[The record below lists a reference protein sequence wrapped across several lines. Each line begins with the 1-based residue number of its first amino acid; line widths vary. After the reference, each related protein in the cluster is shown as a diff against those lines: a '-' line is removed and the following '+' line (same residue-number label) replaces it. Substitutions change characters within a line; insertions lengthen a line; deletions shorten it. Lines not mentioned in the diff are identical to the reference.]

1 MNRNFRSLCRKFCS
15 KHEHQLGR
23 LLLKRL
29 REALTLKKMDVE
41 QEKAPPEDRQQWKL
55 EKDTELRLEIPEG
68 KGKAELVLLQGQGEV
83 FGTELF
89 MNKKFTFNSGSKV
102 AVFTWHGCTVEITGP
117 LEVAYVSKETPMVMY
132 INLHMALE
140 QMRQK
145 AEHSESDIGPRVM
158 VVGPVDVGKSS
169 LCQLLLNYAVRMG
182 RRPVFIDLDVGQG
195 YIGIPGSMGALLIER
210 PADIEEGFP
219 LQAPL
224 VFHYGHTSP
233 ANEKLYNKISSK
245 IAEIT
250 KQRFEKNKKARA
262 SGCVINTCGW
272 VTGTGYRILVHAAEA
287 FEVNVIVVLD
297 QERVYN
303 DLKKQFGNKVQV
315 VHLPKS
321 GGVVVRSQEMRRNS
335 RDNRVR
341 DYFYGK
347 KSNLY
352 PHIFEVKFS
361 EIKIFKIGA
370 PAVPDSCLPLGMT
383 PDQNET
389 KLVAVQPGRDL
400 KHCVLALSAAE
411 SLEEDLVTTNT
422 IGFVVVNDVDLDRQ
436 MMVVLSPAPRPLP
449 RKFFLLSDV
458 KFMDFK

>member
-1 MNRNFRSLCRKFCS
+1 MKHLRRFFTSE
-15 KHEHQLGR
+15 HEHRLGR
-23 LLLKRL
+23 LLLRRL
-29 REALTLKKMDVE
+29 RESLILKEMENE
-41 QEKAPPEDRQQWKL
+41 QEKAPPEGRQQFKL

-68 KGKAELVLLQGQGEV
+68 KGKAELVLLHGQAEV
-83 FGTELF
+83 FGTELIR
-89 MNKKFTFNSGSKV
+89 NKRLTFNAGSKV
-102 AVFTWHGCTVEITGP
+102 AVYTWHGCTVEISGP
-117 LEVAYVSKETPMVMY
+117 PEWSYVSKETPMVMY
-132 INLHMALE
+132 LNLHMALE

-145 AEHSESDIGPRVM
+145 VENTESDIGPRVM
-158 VVGPVDVGKSS
+158 IVGPGDVGKST
-169 LCQLLLNYAVRMG
+169 LCQLMLNYAVRMG
-182 RRPVFIDLDVGQG
+182 RRPVFVDLDVGQG

-224 VFHYGHTSP
+224 VFHYGHVSP
-233 ANEKLYNKISSK
+233 SPNEKLYNKISSA

-250 KQRFEKNKKARA
+250 KQRFEQNKKAQV
-262 SGCVINTCGW
+262 SGCIINTCGW
-272 VTGTGYRILVHAAEA
+272 VTGTGYRILVHAAEE

-297 QERVYN
+297 QERTYN
-303 DLKKQFGNKVQV
+303 DLKKQFGNKVQI

-321 GGVVVRSQEMRRNS
+321 GGVVVRSQETRRS
-335 RDNRVR
+335 CRDDRVR
-341 DYFYGK
+341 AYFYGK
-347 KSNLY
+347 KMNFY
-352 PHIFEVKFS
+352 PHIFEVRFAD
-361 EIKIFKIGA
+361 IKIFKIGA
-370 PAVPDSCLPLGMT
+370 PAVPDSCLPLGMS

-411 SLEEDLVTTNT
+411 SLEEDLVKTNI
-422 IGFVVVNDVDLDRQ
+422 IGFVVVNEVDLDRQ

>member
-1 MNRNFRSLCRKFCS
+1 MEN
-15 KHEHQLGR
+15 
-23 LLLKRL
+23 
-29 REALTLKKMDVE
+29 E
-41 QEKAPPEDRQQWKL
+41 QEKAPPEGRQQFKL

-68 KGKAELVLLQGQGEV
+68 KGKAELVLLHGQAEV
-83 FGTELF
+83 FGTELIR
-89 MNKKFTFNSGSKV
+89 NKRLTFNAGSKV
-102 AVFTWHGCTVEITGP
+102 AVYTWHGCTVEISGP
-117 LEVAYVSKETPMVMY
+117 PEWSYVSKETPMVMY
-132 INLHMALE
+132 LNLHMALE

-145 AEHSESDIGPRVM
+145 VENTESDIGPRVM
-158 VVGPVDVGKSS
+158 IVGPGDVGKST
-169 LCQLLLNYAVRMG
+169 LCQLMLNYAVRMG
-182 RRPVFIDLDVGQG
+182 RRPVFVDLDVGQG

-224 VFHYGHTSP
+224 VFHYGHVSP
-233 ANEKLYNKISSK
+233 SPNEKLYNKISGA

-250 KQRFEKNKKARA
+250 KQRFEQNKKAQV
-262 SGCVINTCGW
+262 SGCIINTCGW
-272 VTGTGYRILVHAAEA
+272 VTGTGYRILVHAAEE

-297 QERVYN
+297 QERTYN
-303 DLKKQFGNKVQV
+303 DLKKQFGNKVQI

-321 GGVVVRSQEMRRNS
+321 GGVVVRSQETRRS
-335 RDNRVR
+335 CRDDRVR
-341 DYFYGK
+341 AYFYGK
-347 KSNLY
+347 KTNFY
-352 PHIFEVKFS
+352 PHIFEVRFAD
-361 EIKIFKIGA
+361 IKIFKIGA
-370 PAVPDSCLPLGMT
+370 PAVPDSCLPLGMS

-411 SLEEDLVTTNT
+411 SLEEDLVKTNI
-422 IGFVVVNDVDLDRQ
+422 IGFVVVNEVDLDRQ

>member
-1 MNRNFRSLCRKFCS
+1 MKHLRRFFTSE
-15 KHEHQLGR
+15 HEHRLGR

-29 REALTLKKMDVE
+29 RESLTLKEMENE
-41 QEKAPPEDRQQWKL
+41 QEKAPPEGRQQFKL

-68 KGKAELVLLQGQGEV
+68 KGKAELVLLHGQAEV
-83 FGTELF
+83 FGTELIR
-89 MNKKFTFNSGSKV
+89 NKRLTFNAGSKV
-102 AVFTWHGCTVEITGP
+102 AVYTWHGCTVEISGP
-117 LEVAYVSKETPMVMY
+117 PEWSYVSKETPMVMY
-132 INLHMALE
+132 LNLHMALE

-145 AEHSESDIGPRVM
+145 VENTESDIGPRVM
-158 VVGPVDVGKSS
+158 IVGPGDVGKST
-169 LCQLLLNYAVRMG
+169 LCQLMLNYAVRMG
-182 RRPVFIDLDVGQG
+182 RRPVFVDLDVGQG

-224 VFHYGHTSP
+224 VFHYGHVSP
-233 ANEKLYNKISSK
+233 SPNEKLYNKISSA

-250 KQRFEKNKKARA
+250 KQRFEQNKKAQV
-262 SGCVINTCGW
+262 SGCIINTCGW
-272 VTGTGYRILVHAAEA
+272 VTGTGYRILVHAAEE

-297 QERVYN
+297 QERTYN
-303 DLKKQFGNKVQV
+303 DLKKQFGNKVQI

-321 GGVVVRSQEMRRNS
+321 GGVVVRSQETRRS
-335 RDNRVR
+335 CRDDRVR
-341 DYFYGK
+341 AYFYGK
-347 KSNLY
+347 KTNFY
-352 PHIFEVKFS
+352 PHIFEVRFAD
-361 EIKIFKIGA
+361 IKIFKIGA
-370 PAVPDSCLPLGMT
+370 PAVPDSCLPLGMS

-411 SLEEDLVTTNT
+411 SLEEDLVKTNI
-422 IGFVVVNDVDLDRQ
+422 IGFVVVNEIDLDRQ

>member
-1 MNRNFRSLCRKFCS
+1 MKHLRRFFTSE
-15 KHEHQLGR
+15 HEHRLGR

-29 REALTLKKMDVE
+29 RESLTLKEMENE
-41 QEKAPPEDRQQWKL
+41 QEKAPPEGRQQFKL

-68 KGKAELVLLQGQGEV
+68 KGKAELVLLHGQAEV
-83 FGTELF
+83 FGTELIR
-89 MNKKFTFNSGSKV
+89 NKRLTFNAGSKV
-102 AVFTWHGCTVEITGP
+102 AVYTWHGCTVEISGP
-117 LEVAYVSKETPMVMY
+117 PEWSYVSKETPMVMY
-132 INLHMALE
+132 LNLHMALE

-145 AEHSESDIGPRVM
+145 VENTESDIGPRVM
-158 VVGPVDVGKSS
+158 IVGPGDVGKST
-169 LCQLLLNYAVRMG
+169 LCQLMLNYAVRMG
-182 RRPVFIDLDVGQG
+182 RRPVFVDLDVGQG

-210 PADIEEGFP
+210 PADVEEGFP

-224 VFHYGHTSP
+224 VFHYGHVSP
-233 ANEKLYNKISSK
+233 SPNEKLYNKISSA

-250 KQRFEKNKKARA
+250 KQRFEQNKKAQV
-262 SGCVINTCGW
+262 SGCIINTCGW
-272 VTGTGYRILVHAAEA
+272 VTGTGYRILVHAAEE

-297 QERVYN
+297 QERTYN
-303 DLKKQFGNKVQV
+303 DLKKQFGNKVQI

-321 GGVVVRSQEMRRNS
+321 GGVVVRSQETRRS
-335 RDNRVR
+335 CRDDRVR
-341 DYFYGK
+341 AYFYGK
-347 KSNLY
+347 KTNFY
-352 PHIFEVKFS
+352 PHIFEVRFAD
-361 EIKIFKIGA
+361 IKIFKIGA
-370 PAVPDSCLPLGMT
+370 PAVPDSCLPLGMS

-411 SLEEDLVTTNT
+411 SLEEDLVKTNI
-422 IGFVVVNDVDLDRQ
+422 IGFVVVNEVDLDRQ

>member
-1 MNRNFRSLCRKFCS
+1 MKCFRRVFSS
-15 KHEHQLGR
+15 EHERHLGG
-23 LLLKRL
+23 LLLDRL
-29 REALTLKKMDVE
+29 REALVLKTMEVE
-41 QEKAPPEDRQQWKL
+41 QEKTPQEERQQFKL
-55 EKDTELRLEIPEG
+55 EKDTELRLEIPER
-68 KGKAELVLLQGQGEV
+68 KGKAELVLLQGQAEV
-83 FGTELF
+83 FGTELIK
-89 MNKKFTFNSGSKV
+89 NKKFTFNAGSKV
-102 AVFTWHGCTVEITGP
+102 AIFTWHGCTVEVSGP
-117 LEVAYVSKETPMVMY
+117 PEWSYVSKETPMVMY
-132 INLHMALE
+132 LNLHMALE

-145 AEHSESDIGPRVM
+145 AENSESEIGPRVL
-158 VVGPVDVGKSS
+158 VVGPTDVGKST

-182 RRPVFIDLDVGQG
+182 RRPVFVDLDVGQG
-195 YIGIPGSMGALLIER
+195 YVGIPGSMGALLIER

-224 VFHYGHTSP
+224 VYHYGHASP
-233 ANEKLYNKISSK
+233 GSNEKLYNKISST
-245 IAEIT
+245 IAEVT
-250 KQRFEKNKKARA
+250 KERFEKNKKAHA

-287 FEVNVIVVLD
+287 FDVNVIVVLD

-303 DLKKQFGNKVQV
+303 DLKKQFANKVQV

-321 GGVVVRSQEMRRNS
+321 GGVVVRSQETRRTG
-335 RDNRVR
+335 RDDRVR
-341 DYFYGK
+341 AYFYGRK
-347 KSNLY
+347 TNFF
-352 PHIFEVKFS
+352 PHIFEVKFAD
-361 EIKIFKIGA
+361 IKIFKIGA
-370 PAVPDSCLPLGMT
+370 PAVPDSCLPLGMA

>member
-1 MNRNFRSLCRKFCS
+1 MKHLRRFFTSE
-15 KHEHQLGR
+15 HEHRLGR

-29 REALTLKKMDVE
+29 RESLTLKEMENE
-41 QEKAPPEDRQQWKL
+41 QEKAPPEGRQQFKL

-68 KGKAELVLLQGQGEV
+68 KGKAELVLLHGQAEV
-83 FGTELF
+83 FGTELIR
-89 MNKKFTFNSGSKV
+89 NKRLTFNAGSKV
-102 AVFTWHGCTVEITGP
+102 AVYTWHGCTVEISGP
-117 LEVAYVSKETPMVMY
+117 PEWSYVSKETPMVMY
-132 INLHMALE
+132 LNLHMALE

-145 AEHSESDIGPRVM
+145 VENTESDIGPRVM
-158 VVGPVDVGKSS
+158 IVGPGDVGKST
-169 LCQLLLNYAVRMG
+169 LCQLMLNYAVRMG
-182 RRPVFIDLDVGQG
+182 RRPVFVDLDVGQG

-224 VFHYGHTSP
+224 VFHYGHVSP
-233 ANEKLYNKISSK
+233 SPNEKLYNKISGA

-250 KQRFEKNKKARA
+250 KQRFEQNKKAQV
-262 SGCVINTCGW
+262 SGCIINTCGW
-272 VTGTGYRILVHAAEA
+272 VTGTGYRILVHAAEE

-297 QERVYN
+297 QERTYN
-303 DLKKQFGNKVQV
+303 DLKKQFGNKVQI

-321 GGVVVRSQEMRRNS
+321 GGVVVRSQETRRS
-335 RDNRVR
+335 CRDDRVR
-341 DYFYGK
+341 AYFYGK
-347 KSNLY
+347 KTNFY
-352 PHIFEVKFS
+352 PHIFEVRFAD
-361 EIKIFKIGA
+361 IKIFKIGA
-370 PAVPDSCLPLGMT
+370 PAVPDSCLPLGMS

-411 SLEEDLVTTNT
+411 SLEEDLVKTNI
-422 IGFVVVNDVDLDRQ
+422 IGFVVVNEVDLDRQ

>member
-1 MNRNFRSLCRKFCS
+1 MKHLRRFFTSE
-15 KHEHQLGR
+15 HEHRLGR

-29 REALTLKKMDVE
+29 RESLTLKEMENE
-41 QEKAPPEDRQQWKL
+41 QEKAPPEGRQQFKL

-68 KGKAELVLLQGQGEV
+68 KGKAELVLLHGQAEV
-83 FGTELF
+83 FGTELIR
-89 MNKKFTFNSGSKV
+89 NKRLTFNAGSKV
-102 AVFTWHGCTVEITGP
+102 AVYTWHGCTVEISGP
-117 LEVAYVSKETPMVMY
+117 PEWSYVSKETPMVMY
-132 INLHMALE
+132 LNLHMALE

-145 AEHSESDIGPRVM
+145 VENTESDIGPRVEYKNED
-158 VVGPVDVGKSS
+158 GLCS
-169 LCQLLLNYAVRMG
+169 LLTFTLFVC
-182 RRPVFIDLDVGQG
+182 FSEQG

-224 VFHYGHTSP
+224 VFHYGHVSP
-233 ANEKLYNKISSK
+233 SPNEKLYNKISSA

-250 KQRFEKNKKARA
+250 KQRFEQNKKAQV
-262 SGCVINTCGW
+262 SGCIINTCGW
-272 VTGTGYRILVHAAEA
+272 VTGTGYRILVHAAEE

-297 QERVYN
+297 QERTYN
-303 DLKKQFGNKVQV
+303 DLKKQFGNKVQI

-321 GGVVVRSQEMRRNS
+321 GGVVVRSQETRRS
-335 RDNRVR
+335 CRDDRVR
-341 DYFYGK
+341 AYFYGK
-347 KSNLY
+347 KTNFY
-352 PHIFEVKFS
+352 PHIFEVRFAD
-361 EIKIFKIGA
+361 IKIFKIGA
-370 PAVPDSCLPLGMT
+370 PAVPDSCLPLGMS

-411 SLEEDLVTTNT
+411 SLEEDLVKTNI
-422 IGFVVVNDVDLDRQ
+422 IGFVVVNEVDLDRQ

>member
-1 MNRNFRSLCRKFCS
+1 MKHLRRFFTSE
-15 KHEHQLGR
+15 HEHGLGR

-29 REALTLKKMDVE
+29 RESLTLKEMENE
-41 QEKAPPEDRQQWKL
+41 QEKAPPEGRQQFKL

-68 KGKAELVLLQGQGEV
+68 KGKAELVLLHGQAEV
-83 FGTELF
+83 FGTELIR
-89 MNKKFTFNSGSKV
+89 NKRLTFNAGSKV
-102 AVFTWHGCTVEITGP
+102 AVYTWHGCTVEISGP
-117 LEVAYVSKETPMVMY
+117 PEWSYVSKETPMVMY
-132 INLHMALE
+132 LNLHMALE

-145 AEHSESDIGPRVM
+145 VENTESDIGPRVM
-158 VVGPVDVGKSS
+158 IVGPGDVGKST
-169 LCQLLLNYAVRMG
+169 LCQLMLNYAVRMG
-182 RRPVFIDLDVGQG
+182 RRPVFVDLDVGQG

-224 VFHYGHTSP
+224 VFHYGHVSP
-233 ANEKLYNKISSK
+233 SPNEKLYNKISSA

-250 KQRFEKNKKARA
+250 KQRFEQNKKAQV
-262 SGCVINTCGW
+262 SGCIINTCGW
-272 VTGTGYRILVHAAEA
+272 VTGTGYRILVHAAEE

-297 QERVYN
+297 QERTYN
-303 DLKKQFGNKVQV
+303 DLKKQFGNKVQI

-321 GGVVVRSQEMRRNS
+321 GGVVVRSQETRRS
-335 RDNRVR
+335 CRDDRVR
-341 DYFYGK
+341 AYFYGK
-347 KSNLY
+347 KTNFY
-352 PHIFEVKFS
+352 PHIFEVRFAD
-361 EIKIFKIGA
+361 IKVFKIGA
-370 PAVPDSCLPLGMT
+370 PAVPDSCLPLGMS

-389 KLVAVQPGRDL
+389 KLVAVQPGREL

-411 SLEEDLVTTNT
+411 SLEEDLVKTNI
-422 IGFVVVNDVDLDRQ
+422 IGFVVVNEVDLDRQ

>member
-1 MNRNFRSLCRKFCS
+1 MKHLRRFFTSE
-15 KHEHQLGR
+15 HEHRLGR

-29 REALTLKKMDVE
+29 RESLTLKEMENE
-41 QEKAPPEDRQQWKL
+41 QEKAPPEGRQQFKL

-68 KGKAELVLLQGQGEV
+68 KGKAELVLLHGQAEV
-83 FGTELF
+83 FGTELIR
-89 MNKKFTFNSGSKV
+89 NKRLTFNAGSKV
-102 AVFTWHGCTVEITGP
+102 AVYTWHGCTVEISGP
-117 LEVAYVSKETPMVMY
+117 PEWSYVSKETPMVMY
-132 INLHMALE
+132 LNLHMALE

-145 AEHSESDIGPRVM
+145 VENTESDIGPRVM
-158 VVGPVDVGKSS
+158 IVGPGDVGKST
-169 LCQLLLNYAVRMG
+169 LCQLMLNYAVRMG
-182 RRPVFIDLDVGQG
+182 RRPVFVDLDVGQG

-224 VFHYGHTSP
+224 VFHYGHVSP
-233 ANEKLYNKISSK
+233 SPNEKLYNKISSA

-250 KQRFEKNKKARA
+250 KQRFEQNKKAQV
-262 SGCVINTCGW
+262 SGCIINTCGW
-272 VTGTGYRILVHAAEA
+272 VTGTGYRILVHAAEE

-297 QERVYN
+297 QERTYN
-303 DLKKQFGNKVQV
+303 DLKKQFGNKVQI

-321 GGVVVRSQEMRRNS
+321 GGVVVRSQETRRS
-335 RDNRVR
+335 CRDDRVR
-341 DYFYGK
+341 AYFYGK
-347 KSNLY
+347 KTNFY
-352 PHIFEVKFS
+352 PHIFEVRFAD
-361 EIKIFKIGA
+361 IKVFKIGA
-370 PAVPDSCLPLGMT
+370 PAVPDSCLPLGMS

-389 KLVAVQPGRDL
+389 KLVAVQPGREL

-411 SLEEDLVTTNT
+411 SLEEDLVKTNI
-422 IGFVVVNDVDLDRQ
+422 IGFVVVNEVDLDRQ

>member
-1 MNRNFRSLCRKFCS
+1 MKHFRRFFTSE
-15 KHEHQLGR
+15 HEHRLGR

-29 REALTLKKMDVE
+29 RESLTLKEMENE
-41 QEKAPPEDRQQWKL
+41 QEKAPPEGRQQFKL

-68 KGKAELVLLQGQGEV
+68 KGKAELVLLHGQAEV
-83 FGTELF
+83 FGTELIR
-89 MNKKFTFNSGSKV
+89 NKRLTFNAGSKV
-102 AVFTWHGCTVEITGP
+102 AVYTWHGCTVEISGP
-117 LEVAYVSKETPMVMY
+117 PEWSYVSKETPMVMY
-132 INLHMALE
+132 LNLHMALE

-145 AEHSESDIGPRVM
+145 VENTESDIGPRVM
-158 VVGPVDVGKSS
+158 IVGPGDVGKST
-169 LCQLLLNYAVRMG
+169 LCQLMLNYAVRMG
-182 RRPVFIDLDVGQG
+182 RRPVFVDLDVGQG

-224 VFHYGHTSP
+224 VFHYGHVSP
-233 ANEKLYNKISSK
+233 SPNEKLYNKISSA

-250 KQRFEKNKKARA
+250 KQRFEQNKKAQV
-262 SGCVINTCGW
+262 SGCIINTCGW
-272 VTGTGYRILVHAAEA
+272 VTGTGYRILVHAAEE

-297 QERVYN
+297 QERTYN
-303 DLKKQFGNKVQV
+303 DLKKQFGNKVQI

-321 GGVVVRSQEMRRNS
+321 GGVVVRSQETRRS
-335 RDNRVR
+335 CRDDRVR
-341 DYFYGK
+341 AYFYGK
-347 KSNLY
+347 KTNFY
-352 PHIFEVKFS
+352 PHIFEVRFAD
-361 EIKIFKIGA
+361 IKIFKIGA
-370 PAVPDSCLPLGMT
+370 PAVPDSCLPLGMS

-411 SLEEDLVTTNT
+411 SLEEDLVKTNI
-422 IGFVVVNDVDLDRQ
+422 IGFVVVNEVDLDRQ

>member
-1 MNRNFRSLCRKFCS
+1 MKHLRRFFTSE
-15 KHEHQLGR
+15 HEHRLGR

-29 REALTLKKMDVE
+29 REPLTLKEMENE
-41 QEKAPPEDRQQWKL
+41 QEKAPPEGRQQFKL

-68 KGKAELVLLQGQGEV
+68 KGKAELVLLHGQAEV
-83 FGTELF
+83 FGTELIR
-89 MNKKFTFNSGSKV
+89 NKRLTFNAGSKV
-102 AVFTWHGCTVEITGP
+102 AVYTWHGCTVEISGP
-117 LEVAYVSKETPMVMY
+117 PEWSYVSKETPMVMY
-132 INLHMALE
+132 LNLHMALE

-145 AEHSESDIGPRVM
+145 VENTESDIGPRVM
-158 VVGPVDVGKSS
+158 IVGPGDVGKST
-169 LCQLLLNYAVRMG
+169 LCQLMLNYAVRMG
-182 RRPVFIDLDVGQG
+182 RRPVFVDLDVGQG

-224 VFHYGHTSP
+224 VFHYGHVSP
-233 ANEKLYNKISSK
+233 SPNEKLYNKISGA

-250 KQRFEKNKKARA
+250 KQRFEQNKKAQV
-262 SGCVINTCGW
+262 SGCIINTCGW
-272 VTGTGYRILVHAAEA
+272 VTGTGYRILVHAAEE

-297 QERVYN
+297 QERTYN
-303 DLKKQFGNKVQV
+303 DLKKQFGNKVQI

-321 GGVVVRSQEMRRNS
+321 GGVVVRSQETRRS
-335 RDNRVR
+335 CRDDRVR
-341 DYFYGK
+341 AYFYGK
-347 KSNLY
+347 KTNFY
-352 PHIFEVKFS
+352 PHIFEVRFAD
-361 EIKIFKIGA
+361 IKIFKIGA
-370 PAVPDSCLPLGMT
+370 PAVPDSCLPLGMS

-411 SLEEDLVTTNT
+411 SLEEDLVKTNI
-422 IGFVVVNDVDLDRQ
+422 IGFVVVNEIDLDRQ

>member
-1 MNRNFRSLCRKFCS
+1 LNRF
-15 KHEHQLGR
+15 
-23 LLLKRL
+23 
-29 REALTLKKMDVE
+29 REALSLKKMEVE
-41 QEKAPPEDRQQWKL
+41 QEKAPPEERQQWKL

-83 FGTELF
+83 FGTELIK
-89 MNKKFTFNSGSKV
+89 NKKFTFNAGSKI
-102 AVFTWHGCTVEITGP
+102 AVFTWHGCTVEISGP

-132 INLHMALE
+132 LNLHMALE

-145 AEHSESDIGPRVM
+145 AENTESEIGPRVM
-158 VVGPVDVGKSS
+158 VVGPVDVGKSTF
-169 LCQLLLNYAVRMG
+169 CQLLLNYAVRMG
-182 RRPVFIDLDVGQG
+182 RRPVFVDLDVGQG
-195 YIGIPGSMGALLIER
+195 YIGIPGAMGALLIER

-224 VFHYGHTSP
+224 VYHYGHLSP
-233 ANEKLYNKISSK
+233 GPNEKLYNKISSK
-245 IAEIT
+245 IAEVVRE
-250 KQRFEKNKKARA
+250 RFEKNKKARS

-272 VTGTGYRILVHAAEA
+272 VTGTGFRILVHAAQA

-303 DLKKQFGNKVQV
+303 DLKKQFGRKVQI

-321 GGVVVRSQEMRRNS
+321 GGVVVRSQETRRSS
-335 RDNRVR
+335 RDDRVR
-341 DYFYGK
+341 AYFYGK
-347 KSNLY
+347 KLNFY
-352 PHIFEVKFS
+352 PHSFEVKFAD
-361 EIKIFKIGA
+361 IKIYKIGA
-370 PAVPDSCLPLGMT
+370 PAIPDSCLPLGMT

-389 KLVAVQPGRDL
+389 KLVAVQPGHDL

-411 SLEEDLVTTNT
+411 SLEEDLVTTNI
-422 IGFVVVNDVDLDRQ
+422 IGFLVVNDVDLDRQ
-436 MMVVLSPAPRPLP
+436 TMIVLSPAPRPLP

>member
-1 MNRNFRSLCRKFCS
+1 MKHLRRFFTSE
-15 KHEHQLGR
+15 HEHRLGR

-29 REALTLKKMDVE
+29 RESLTLKEMENE
-41 QEKAPPEDRQQWKL
+41 QEKAPPEGRQQFKL

-68 KGKAELVLLQGQGEV
+68 KGKAELVLLHGQAEV
-83 FGTELF
+83 FGTELIR
-89 MNKKFTFNSGSKV
+89 NKRLTFNAGSKV
-102 AVFTWHGCTVEITGP
+102 AVYTWHGCTVEISGP
-117 LEVAYVSKETPMVMY
+117 PEWSYVSKETPMVMY
-132 INLHMALE
+132 LNLHMALE

-145 AEHSESDIGPRVM
+145 VENTESDIGPRVM
-158 VVGPVDVGKSS
+158 IVGPGDVGKST
-169 LCQLLLNYAVRMG
+169 LCQLMLNYAVRMG
-182 RRPVFIDLDVGQG
+182 RRPVFVDLDVGQG

-224 VFHYGHTSP
+224 VFHYGHVSP
-233 ANEKLYNKISSK
+233 SPNEKLYNKISSA

-250 KQRFEKNKKARA
+250 KQRFEQNKKAQV
-262 SGCVINTCGW
+262 SGCIINTCGW
-272 VTGTGYRILVHAAEA
+272 VTGTGYRILVHAAEE

-297 QERVYN
+297 QERTYN
-303 DLKKQFGNKVQV
+303 DLKKQFGNKVQI

-321 GGVVVRSQEMRRNS
+321 GGVVVRSQETRRS
-335 RDNRVR
+335 CRDDRVR
-341 DYFYGK
+341 AYFYGK
-347 KSNLY
+347 KTNFY
-352 PHIFEVKFS
+352 PHIFEVRFAD
-361 EIKIFKIGA
+361 IKIFKIGA
-370 PAVPDSCLPLGMT
+370 PAVPDSCLPLGMS

-411 SLEEDLVTTNT
+411 SLEEDLVKTNI
-422 IGFVVVNDVDLDRQ
+422 IGFVVVNEVDLDRQ